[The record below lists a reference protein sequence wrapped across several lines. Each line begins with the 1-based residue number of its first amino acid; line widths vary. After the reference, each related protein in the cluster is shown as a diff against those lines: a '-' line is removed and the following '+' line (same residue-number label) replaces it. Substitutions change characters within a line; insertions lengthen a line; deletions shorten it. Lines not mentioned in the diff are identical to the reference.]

1 MSVDTELNLSVET
14 DSALD
19 ELGRSITHVRA
30 VLLGEHTGGPDVYLL
45 DGLVEHLSGLADA
58 AARGESGCPC
68 RLRHQLSPTDSER
81 AALAIIDPQA
91 LPFDPDA
98 PESLEEDRPLFVGDM
113 SEAIEKLLDIVLED
127 SKAKDKALT
136 QSESTA

>member
-1 MSVDTELNLSVET
+1 M
-14 DSALD
+14 
-19 ELGRSITHVRA
+19 
-30 VLLGEHTGGPDVYLL
+30 L
-45 DGLVEHLSGLADA
+45 DGLVEHLDALADA
-58 AARGESGCPC
+58 AGRGEPGCPC
-68 RLRHQLSPTDSER
+68 RLRQNPSPTDSER

-113 SEAIEKLLDIVLED
+113 SEAVEKLLGVMLDD
-127 SKAKDKALT
+127 SKTQDSPLA